1 MKSINYKT
9 VAPTHFDKGSA
20 KGVAGRVVTGK
31 ADGASNFCMR
41 VFEIAP
47 GGFTPKHSHPWEHE
61 IFIHAGSGEVYGN
74 GQWNPIGPESVIFM
88 SAGEEH
94 QIRNT
99 GKETLVFVCLVPSV
113 APEL

>member
-1 MKSINYKT
+1 MKLIHYKT
-9 VAPTHFDKGSA
+9 VAPAHFDTGSA
-20 KGVAGRVVTGK
+20 RGVAGRVVTGK
-31 ADGASNFCMR
+31 ADGANNFYMR

-47 GGFTPKHSHPWEHE
+47 GGFTPQHSHPWEHE
-61 IFIHAGSGEVYGN
+61 IFIHAGSGEAYGN
-74 GQWNPIGPESVIFM
+74 GRWNPIGSGNVIFM
-88 SAGEEH
+88 PANEEH